1 MKAIKKNYLTKKKK
15 TMQIKTIEKVI
26 INKMNEWL
34 ETITD
39 ENLRKETKDNLLV
52 SGGSIASMLMG
63 ADVND
68 YDVYIKDINVLKKL
82 TNYYI
87 KPFENEGVWIADGRE
102 KKELLKNYSVNE
114 EPKFFDNYHSIA
126 LRNLKEDQIK
136 LMFES
141 KEGGIRL
148 NEEKSKD
155 ELNYEPVF
163 FSPNAISLSNDLQIV
178 LRFWGDNK
186 KIHETF
192 DFVHATNYFTF
203 ETGLVTNIAALES
216 ILTRTL
222 KYQGSYYPVTS
233 IIRAKKFIKRGF
245 NIGAGELLKIMFQIS
260 QLDLSNPDV
269 LEEQLIGVDVAY
281 FEILIKALRGKFSS
295 DEDFKLNTKYFNELV
310 DKIFN
315 ENEL

>member
-1 MKAIKKNYLTKKKK
+1 
-15 TMQIKTIEKVI
+15 MQIKTIEKVI
-26 INKMNEWL
+26 LNKMNEWL

-39 ENLRKETKDNLLV
+39 EDLRKETKDNLLV

-68 YDVYIKDINVLKKL
+68 YDVYIKDIDVLKKL
-82 TNYYI
+82 ADYYV
-87 KPFENEGVWIADGRE
+87 KPFESESVWIADGRE
-102 KKELLKNYSVNE
+102 KEKLMKEYDVSEKLNY
-114 EPKFFDNYHSIA
+114 YSIT

-136 LMFES
+136 LMFDK

-178 LRFWGDNK
+178 LRFWGDNQ

-222 KYQGSYYPVTS
+222 KYQGSHYPVTS

-281 FEILIKALRGKFSS
+281 FEILIKALRGKFSL

>member
-1 MKAIKKNYLTKKKK
+1 
-15 TMQIKTIEKVI
+15 MQIKTIEKVI
-26 INKMNEWL
+26 LNKMNEWL

-39 ENLRKETKDNLLV
+39 EDLRKETKDNLLV

-82 TNYYI
+82 ANYYV
-87 KPFENEGVWIADGRE
+87 KPFESEGVWIADGRE
-102 KKELLKNYSVNE
+102 KEKLMKEYDVSEKLNY
-114 EPKFFDNYHSIA
+114 YSIA

-136 LMFES
+136 LMFDK

-203 ETGLVTNIAALES
+203 ETGLVTNITALES

-222 KYQGSYYPVTS
+222 KYQGSHYPVTS

>member
-1 MKAIKKNYLTKKKK
+1 
-15 TMQIKTIEKVI
+15 MQIKTIEKVI
-26 INKMNEWL
+26 LNKMNEWL

-39 ENLRKETKDNLLV
+39 EDLRKETKNNLLV

-68 YDVYIKDINVLKKL
+68 YDVYIKDIDVLKKL
-82 TNYYI
+82 AEYYV
-87 KPFENEGVWIADGRE
+87 KPFESEGVWIADGRE
-102 KKELLKNYSVNE
+102 KEKLMKEYDVSEKLNY
-114 EPKFFDNYHSIA
+114 YSIA

-136 LMFES
+136 LMFDK

-222 KYQGSYYPVTS
+222 KYQGSHYPVTS

-295 DEDFKLNTKYFNELV
+295 VEDFKLNTKYFNELV

-315 ENEL
+315 ENDLNNE

>member
-15 TMQIKTIEKVI
+15 AMQIKTIEKVI
-26 INKMNEWL
+26 LNKMNEWL

-39 ENLRKETKDNLLV
+39 ENLRKETKNNLLV

-68 YDVYIKDINVLKKL
+68 YDVYIKDIDVLKKL
-82 TNYYI
+82 AEYYV
-87 KPFENEGVWIADGRE
+87 KPFESKGVWIADGRE
-102 KKELLKNYSVNE
+102 KEKLMKEYDVSEELNY
-114 EPKFFDNYHSIA
+114 YSIA

-136 LMFES
+136 LMFDK
-141 KEGGIRL
+141 KEGSIKL

-178 LRFWGDNK
+178 LRFWGDDV

-192 DFVHATNYFTF
+192 DFIHATNYFTF
-203 ETGLVTNIAALES
+203 EKGLVTNIEALES

-222 KYQGSYYPVTS
+222 KYQGSHYPVTS

-245 NIGAGELLKIMFQIS
+245 NISAGELLKIMFQIS

-269 LEEQLIGVDVAY
+269 LEEQLIGVDIAY
-281 FEILIKALRGKFSS
+281 FELLINALRNKKSS
-295 DEDFKLNTKYFNELV
+295 ENFELSSKYFNELI
-310 DKIFN
+310 DRIFN
-315 ENEL
+315 ENDLNNE

>member
-1 MKAIKKNYLTKKKK
+1 
-15 TMQIKTIEKVI
+15 MQIKTIEKVI

-39 ENLRKETKDNLLV
+39 EDLRKETKDNLLV

-155 ELNYEPVF
+155 ELNYDPVF

-203 ETGLVTNIAALES
+203 KDGLVTNIAALES

-315 ENEL
+315 ENDLNNE

>member
-1 MKAIKKNYLTKKKK
+1 
-15 TMQIKTIEKVI
+15 MQIKTIEKVI
-26 INKMNEWL
+26 LNKMNEWL

-39 ENLRKETKDNLLV
+39 EDLRKETKDNLLV

-68 YDVYIKDINVLKKL
+68 YDVYIKDIDVLKKL
-82 TNYYI
+82 ADYYV
-87 KPFENEGVWIADGRE
+87 KPFESEGVWIADGRE
-102 KKELLKNYSVNE
+102 KEKLMKEYDVSEKLNY
-114 EPKFFDNYHSIA
+114 YSIA

-136 LMFES
+136 LMFDK

-178 LRFWGDNK
+178 LRFWGDNQ

-222 KYQGSYYPVTS
+222 KYQGSHYPVTS

>member
-15 TMQIKTIEKVI
+15 AMQIKTIEKVI

-39 ENLRKETKDNLLV
+39 EDLRKETKDNLLV

-68 YDVYIKDINVLKKL
+68 YDVYIKDIDVLKKL
-82 TNYYI
+82 ANYYV
-87 KPFENEGVWIADGRE
+87 KPFESEGVWIADGRE
-102 KKELLKNYSVNE
+102 KEKLMKEYDVSEKLNY
-114 EPKFFDNYHSIA
+114 YSIT

-136 LMFES
+136 LMFDK

-203 ETGLVTNIAALES
+203 ETGLVINIAALES

-222 KYQGSYYPVTS
+222 KYQGSHYPVTS

>member
-1 MKAIKKNYLTKKKK
+1 
-15 TMQIKTIEKVI
+15 
-26 INKMNEWL
+26 MNEWL

-39 ENLRKETKDNLLV
+39 EDLRKETKDNLLV

-68 YDVYIKDINVLKKL
+68 YDVYIKDIDVLKKL
-82 TNYYI
+82 ADYYV
-87 KPFENEGVWIADGRE
+87 KPFESEGVWIADGRE
-102 KKELLKNYSVNE
+102 KEKLMKEYDVSEKLNY
-114 EPKFFDNYHSIA
+114 YSIA

-136 LMFES
+136 LMFDK

-222 KYQGSYYPVTS
+222 KYQGSHYPVTS

>member
-1 MKAIKKNYLTKKKK
+1 
-15 TMQIKTIEKVI
+15 MQIKTIEKI
-26 INKMNEWL
+26 IVNKMNEWL
-34 ETITD
+34 ETIID
-39 ENLRKETKDNLLV
+39 EDLRKEIRDNLLV

-114 EPKFFDNYHSIA
+114 EPEFFDNYHSIA

-155 ELNYEPVF
+155 ELNYDPVF

-203 ETGLVTNIAALES
+203 KDGLVTNIAALES

-315 ENEL
+315 ENDLNNE

>member
-1 MKAIKKNYLTKKKK
+1 
-15 TMQIKTIEKVI
+15 MQIKTIEKVI
-26 INKMNEWL
+26 LNKMNEWL

-39 ENLRKETKDNLLV
+39 EDLRKETKDNLLV

-68 YDVYIKDINVLKKL
+68 YDVYIKDIDVLKKL
-82 TNYYI
+82 ADYYV
-87 KPFENEGVWIADGRE
+87 KPFESEGVWIADGRE
-102 KKELLKNYSVNE
+102 KEKLMKEYDVSEKLNY
-114 EPKFFDNYHSIA
+114 YSIA

-136 LMFES
+136 LMFDK

-222 KYQGSYYPVTS
+222 KYQGSHYPVTS

-295 DEDFKLNTKYFNELV
+295 DEDFKLNTKYFNKLV

>member
-1 MKAIKKNYLTKKKK
+1 
-15 TMQIKTIEKVI
+15 MQIKTIEKVI

-155 ELNYEPVF
+155 ELNYDPVF

-178 LRFWGDNK
+178 LRFWGDNQ
-186 KIHETF
+186 KIT
-192 DFVHATNYFTF
+192 
-203 ETGLVTNIAALES
+203 
-216 ILTRTL
+216 
-222 KYQGSYYPVTS
+222 
-233 IIRAKKFIKRGF
+233 
-245 NIGAGELLKIMFQIS
+245 
-260 QLDLSNPDV
+260 
-269 LEEQLIGVDVAY
+269 
-281 FEILIKALRGKFSS
+281 EIL
-295 DEDFKLNTKYFNELV
+295 
-310 DKIFN
+310 
-315 ENEL
+315 ENQEI

>member
-1 MKAIKKNYLTKKKK
+1 
-15 TMQIKTIEKVI
+15 MQIKTIEKVI

-82 TNYYI
+82 ANYYV
-87 KPFENEGVWIADGRE
+87 KPFESEGVWIADGRE
-102 KKELLKNYSVNE
+102 KEKLMKEYDVSEKLNY
-114 EPKFFDNYHSIA
+114 YSIT

-136 LMFES
+136 LMFDK

-222 KYQGSYYPVTS
+222 KYQGSHYPVTS

-315 ENEL
+315 ENDLNNE

>member
-1 MKAIKKNYLTKKKK
+1 
-15 TMQIKTIEKVI
+15 MQIKTIEKVI

-39 ENLRKETKDNLLV
+39 EDLRKETKNNLLV

-102 KKELLKNYSVNE
+102 KKELLKKYCIE
-114 EPKFFDNYHSIA
+114 EEQISSNNYHSIA

-155 ELNYEPVF
+155 ELNYDPVF

-203 ETGLVTNIAALES
+203 ETGLVTNIAANGRQYE
-216 ILTRTL
+216 
-222 KYQGSYYPVTS
+222 
-233 IIRAKKFIKRGF
+233 
-245 NIGAGELLKIMFQIS
+245 M
-260 QLDLSNPDV
+260 
-269 LEEQLIGVDVAY
+269 VA
-281 FEILIKALRGKFSS
+281 L
-295 DEDFKLNTKYFNELV
+295 
-310 DKIFN
+310 
-315 ENEL
+315 

>member
-1 MKAIKKNYLTKKKK
+1 
-15 TMQIKTIEKVI
+15 MQIKTIEKKIVSKL
-26 INKMNEWL
+26 NQWL

-39 ENLRKETKDNLLV
+39 ENLRKEVKNNLLV

-68 YDVYIKDINVLKKL
+68 YDVYIKDMDVLKSLAK
-82 TNYYI
+82 YYLKGFQDKI
-87 KPFENEGVWIADGRE
+87 WIADGRE
-102 KKELLKNYSVNE
+102 RSQLMEEYNVVEKEDKGE
-114 EPKFFDNYHSIA
+114 FDNSYHSVSI
-126 LRNLKEDQIK
+126 RNLKPDQIK
-136 LMFES
+136 LMF
-141 KEGGIRL
+141 KEKNGGMRV
-148 NEEKSKD
+148 NEEKEDCNFDPK
-155 ELNYEPVF
+155 F
-163 FSPNAISLSNDLQIV
+163 FSPNAISLSDDVQIV
-178 LRFWGDNK
+178 LRFWGDDQ

-203 ETGLVTNIAALES
+203 GNGLVTNIPALES

-222 KYQGSYYPVTS
+222 KYQGSHYPVTS

-260 QLDLSNPDV
+260 QLDLTDPDI

-281 FEILIKALRGKFSS
+281 FELLIDALRSKYSA
-295 DEDFKLNTKYFNELV
+295 DRDFKLDSSYFNRLI

-315 ENEL
+315 ENDLDNGNE

>member
-1 MKAIKKNYLTKKKK
+1 
-15 TMQIKTIEKVI
+15 MQIKTIEKVI

-34 ETITD
+34 ETISD
-39 ENLRKETKDNLLV
+39 EDLRKETKDNLLV

-82 TNYYI
+82 ANYYV
-87 KPFENEGVWIADGRE
+87 KPFESEGVWIADGRE
-102 KKELLKNYSVNE
+102 KEKLMKEYDVSEKLNY
-114 EPKFFDNYHSIA
+114 YSIA

-222 KYQGSYYPVTS
+222 KYQGSHYPVTS

-295 DEDFKLNTKYFNELV
+295 DEDFKLNTKYFNKLV

-315 ENEL
+315 ENELNNE